1 MTCARVDLR
10 QSLRTGWF
18 LPCLVPLPQPRTNS
32 TSRLRC
38 SVEWMRDSVYQAIG
52 PPKGAV
58 DKVGEVAGVVHRG
71 EEAGTD
77 VKLIHAFPVKKYLFV
92 SLQKNLFS
100 TSALMKKKKN
110 LSFDKKR
117 KKPQL

>member
-1 MTCARVDLR
+1 
-10 QSLRTGWF
+10 
-18 LPCLVPLPQPRTNS
+18 
-32 TSRLRC
+32 
-38 SVEWMRDSVYQAIG
+38 MREVFQVHDWVYQAIRS
-52 PPKGAV
+52 PKGAV

-77 VKLIHAFPVKKYLFV
+77 IKLIHAFPVKKYLFV
-92 SLQKNLFS
+92 SLQKKIIFHLSFDEEE
-100 TSALMKKKKN
+100 KN